1 MPVGV
6 SAYVPL
12 ATKTLTATATSVT
25 FSSITQTYR
34 DLVLVMQIGQSTNNV
49 VTNLSVNSDS
59 AITTNTVNMLG
70 TGVASRSGT
79 TMVTTIMNISGNSSD
94 AIWAD
99 TSLGWLATVNIMDY
113 SATDKHKNVLVRNGQ
128 TGTAGVG
135 YGTSAIAG
143 KFSTTTALTS
153 IKVAPA
159 SGNFI
164 VGSTFTLY
172 GIAST

>member
-12 ATKTLTATATSVT
+12 ATKTLTATQTSVT
-25 FSSITQTYR
+25 FSSISQAYR
-34 DLVLVMQIGQSTNNV
+34 DLVLVIQAGQSTNNV
-49 VTNLSVNSDS
+49 VTNLSVNSDLAVNAS
-59 AITTNTVNMLG
+59 TINMLG
-70 TGVASRSGT
+70 TGVAPRSGT
-79 TMVTTIMNISGNSSD
+79 TSVATTMNISGNASD

-99 TSLGWLATVNIMDY
+99 TALGWLATVNIMDY
-113 SATDKHKNVLVRNGQ
+113 SATDKHKSVLVRNGQ

-143 KFSTTTALTS
+143 RFATTAAIVS
-153 IKVAPA
+153 MKIAPA

-172 GIAST
+172 GIASA